1 MRKRAIV
8 LAALSLLATAGSS
21 RANEHGGIGPSEAL
35 TRLAQGNRRFIS
47 ASLTHPDQSAVRR
60 VEQAAGQTPFAIVLC
75 CSDSR
80 VPPEVVFDQ
89 GLGNLFVVRVAGNVA
104 DDIGIASL
112 EYAAEHLG
120 VHLCVV
126 LGHERCGAV
135 TAAVKGDPLPGHLLN
150 LMEMLAPAV
159 AATSGQPG
167 DRVADAVTANVELT
181 VERLREC
188 APILNKLVDEGELQV
203 VGAEYDLDTGEVV
216 FTQAV
221 SRPVARRAAPPA
233 GAHTASHAE
242 PVTASPAASHAG
254 H

>member
-8 LAALSLLATAGSS
+8 LAALSLLATAEVA
-21 RANEHGGIGPSEAL
+21 RANEHGGVGPNEAL

-47 ASLTHPDQSAVRR
+47 ASATHPDQGAVRR

-150 LMEMLAPAV
+150 LMERLAPAV

-181 VERLREC
+181 VDRLREC

-216 FTQAV
+216 FTQPV
-221 SRPVARRAAPPA
+221 SRPMARRAAPPA
-233 GAHTASHAE
+233 EAHAE
-242 PVTASPAASHAG
+242 PHEASAASSHAS

>member
-1 MRKRAIV
+1 MRMRTIV
-8 LAALSLLATAGSS
+8 LAALTFLAANGAA
-21 RANEHGGIGPSEAL
+21 RANEHGGVGPDEAL
-35 TRLAQGNRRFIS
+35 ARLAQGNRRFMA
-47 ASLTHPDQSAVRR
+47 ASLNHPDQGAVRR
-60 VEQAAGQTPFAIVLC
+60 IEQAAGQTPFAIILT

-80 VPPEVVFDQ
+80 VPPEVIFDQ
-89 GLGNLFVVRVAGNVA
+89 GLGDLFVIRVAGNVA
-104 DDIGIASL
+104 DDIGIASI

-120 VHLCVV
+120 THLCVV

-135 TAAVKGDPLPGHLLN
+135 TAAVKGDALPGHLLN

-181 VERLREC
+181 VDRLREC

-216 FTQAV
+216 FTQ
-221 SRPVARRAAPPA
+221 PVTR
-233 GAHTASHAE
+233 TASRHAPAPAASRAE
-242 PVTASPAASHAG
+242 PVAASPASAHGG

>member
-1 MRKRAIV
+1 MRMRTDVMAT
-8 LAALSLLATAGSS
+8 LALLLLAGSS
-21 RANEHGGIGPSEAL
+21 LASEHGGVGPREAL

-60 VEQAAGQTPFAIVLC
+60 VGQAAGQTPFAIVLG

-89 GLGNLFVVRVAGNVA
+89 GLGDLFVVRVAGNVA
-104 DDIGIASL
+104 DDLGIASI

-120 VHLCVV
+120 VHLVVV

-150 LMEMLAPAV
+150 LMEVLAPAV

-167 DRVADAVTANVELT
+167 DRVADTVTANVELT
-181 VERLREC
+181 VERLRGC
-188 APILNKLVDEGELQV
+188 GPILRELVEKGELQV

-216 FTQAV
+216 FTQPAA
-221 SRPVARRAAPPA
+221 PGVARHAAP
-233 GAHTASHAE
+233 
-242 PVTASPAASHAG
+242 
-254 H
+254 

>member
-1 MRKRAIV
+1 MLRRTIA
-8 LAALSLLATAGSS
+8 LAALALLATATEVG
-21 RANEHGGIGPSEAL
+21 ANEHGGVGANEAL
-35 TRLAQGNRRFIS
+35 ARLGHGNRRFMAAS
-47 ASLTHPDQSAVRR
+47 ATHPDQSAVRR
-60 VEQAAGQTPFAIVLC
+60 IEQAAGQTPFAIVLC

-104 DDIGIASL
+104 DDIGIASI

-150 LMEMLAPAV
+150 LMEVLAPAV

-181 VERLREC
+181 AERLREC

-216 FTQAV
+216 FTQPV
-221 SRPVARRAAPPA
+221 SRPLARRAAPPA
-233 GAHTASHAE
+233 ESHATSHAA
-242 PVTASPAASHAG
+242 PVTASPAASHGG